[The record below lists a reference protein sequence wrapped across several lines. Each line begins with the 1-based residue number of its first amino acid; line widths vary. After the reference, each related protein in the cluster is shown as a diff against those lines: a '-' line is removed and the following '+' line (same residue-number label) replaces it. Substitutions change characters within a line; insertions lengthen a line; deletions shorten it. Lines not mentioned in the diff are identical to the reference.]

1 MGKPSA
7 SLPSFSNFSK
17 ISSPFFQ
24 HALYPFTESSQRSEG
39 QKDEPPTMA
48 KVAAQ
53 TQKETL
59 S

>member
-1 MGKPSA
+1 MGKPLA
-7 SLPSFSNFSK
+7 SLPSFSNFAK

-24 HALYPFTESSQRSEG
+24 HALYPFTESSYRSEG
-39 QKDEPPTMA
+39 QEDEPPTMA